1 MSRSTISESKLELEC
16 SSERYDK
23 TYRKQCVYVALNFD
37 NS

>member
-1 MSRSTISESKLELEC
+1 MKYKVEC